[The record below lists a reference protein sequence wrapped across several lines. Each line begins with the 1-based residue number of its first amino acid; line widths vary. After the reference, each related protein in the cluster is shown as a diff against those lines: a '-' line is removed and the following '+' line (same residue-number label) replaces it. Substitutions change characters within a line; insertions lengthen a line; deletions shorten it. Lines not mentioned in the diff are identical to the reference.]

1 MRQAGEAKRLCLVD
15 GSGVLFRAYH
25 ALPGLRT
32 SSGRPTGAIYGFAG
46 MLLKLRREH
55 PADHIAVVVD
65 APGGSFRQQIDPA
78 YKANRESMPDDLRAQ
93 IPYIKR
99 IVGALGLPLIEIAGV
114 EADDVI
120 ATLAGQAVARDYAVQ
135 IVTSDKDLMQLV
147 GPEVRLV
154 DTMNDRTTG
163 PDEVRERFGVPP
175 ENVPDVLG
183 LMGDAV
189 DNIPGVRGI
198 GEKTARRLMEHFGS
212 IDALY
217 SRLDEIDGLGLRGAA
232 RIRQQLEGG
241 EADARRSREL
251 ATVRRDVEVGVAIE
265 ALAAGEPDRAE
276 IAVLASELEF
286 ARLLDAAGTAA
297 TAGAPSE
304 APPPP
309 ETVFMRVDATRLETW
324 IDEEPPLALAVA
336 LAGERTPAALALART
351 GSDGGVEVCLA
362 PIAPDADILRRI
374 LSGHLRAR
382 IWVEDLKSLLRACG
396 VGLDRPL
403 EGLGAGEVCDASLAS
418 YLVDSSRRAHDLEAA
433 CRLRGLEPP
442 AGSADDPETWA
453 ASRAAALLRLGT
465 RLADELGGGPLRTL
479 FVEVEIPLAR
489 VLAGMEARGI
499 LVDPH
504 VLEELGTEFG
514 REVARLE
521 ARIHELAGGPF
532 NVQSNVQLRDVLFAR
547 LGLPTQG
554 VKRGK
559 TGLSVDAEVLGRLAE
574 EHEIVRCIL
583 EHRSLAKLISTYV
596 NGLLELIAHGGTRI
610 HTSFNQ
616 TVAATGRLSSSD
628 PNLQNIP
635 VRTAEGRRI
644 RTAFVIPQGRA
655 LLSADYSQIELRLLA
670 HLTGDPVLV
679 EAFRTGEDIHI
690 RTAAE
695 VFGVSLG
702 QVTPEMR
709 RRAKVVNFGILYG
722 MGAQRLAREF
732 GIAVKEAEGIIARYF
747 ERYASVRAYSER
759 IISEARERG
768 WVETIY
774 GRKRPLPDLAT
785 RQPVLRQAAERMAW
799 NTPIQGAAADLI
811 KLAMLAVE
819 RSLAR
824 RGGTARLLLQVH
836 DELVLEVET
845 PEIAEIGALV
855 RRDMEGVAA
864 LAVPLVV
871 DLRSGPNWAD
881 LH

>member
-1 MRQAGEAKRLCLVD
+1 MGGAAEATRLCLVD
-15 GSGVLFRAYH
+15 GSGVFFRAYH

-32 SSGRPTGAIYGFAG
+32 SSGQPTGAIYGFAG

-65 APGGSFRQQIDPA
+65 APGGSFRQQLDPA
-78 YKANRESMPDDLRAQ
+78 YKANREAMPDDLRAQ

-99 IVGALGLPLIEIAGV
+99 IVRALGLPLIEISGV

-120 ATLAGQAVARDYAVQ
+120 ATLAGHAVARDYAVQ

-147 GPEVRLV
+147 GPNVRLV

-163 PDEVRERFGVPP
+163 PEEVRERFGVAP

-217 SRLDEIDGLGLRGAA
+217 ARLDEIDGLGLRGAA

-241 EADARRSREL
+241 EGDARRSREL

-276 IAVLASELEF
+276 IAVLANELEF
-286 ARLLDAAGTAA
+286 ARLLDAVGAAA
-297 TAGAPSE
+297 TAAEPLE
-304 APPPP
+304 AATPP
-309 ETVFMRVDATRLETW
+309 ETAFARVDAAGLESW
-324 IDEEPPLALAVA
+324 IDGEAELALTV
-336 LAGERTPAALALART
+336 AGEGESAVLALARPSP
-351 GSDGGVEVCLA
+351 GGGVEVCVA
-362 PIAPDADILRRI
+362 PIAQDADILRRI
-374 LSGHLRAR
+374 LSGHLRAKL
-382 IWVEDLKSLLRACG
+382 WVEDLKSLLRASG

-403 EGLGAGEVCDASLAS
+403 EGIGTGEICDATLAS
-418 YLVDSSRRAHDLEAA
+418 YLVDASRRAHDLEAA
-433 CRLRGLEPP
+433 CRVRGLEGP
-442 AGSADDPETWA
+442 AGSADDPEAWA
-453 ASRAAALLRLGT
+453 ASRAAALLRLGS
-465 RLADELGGGPLRTL
+465 RLADELGTGPLRTL
-479 FVEVEIPLAR
+479 FSEVEIPMARALA
-489 VLAGMEARGI
+489 AMEARGI
-499 LVDPH
+499 LVKPE
-504 VLEELGTEFG
+504 VLEALGAEFG

-532 NVQSNVQLRDVLFAR
+532 NVQSNVQLREVLFAR

-583 EHRSLAKLISTYV
+583 AHRSLAKLISTYV
-596 NGLLELIAHGGTRI
+596 NGLLELISQGGTRI

-644 RTAFVIPQGRA
+644 RAAFVAAEGRS

-679 EAFRTGEDIHI
+679 EAFRTGEDIHA

-695 VFGVSLG
+695 VFAVPLG
-702 QVTPEMR
+702 EVTTEMR

-732 GIAVKEAEGIIARYF
+732 GITVKEADGIIARYF

-759 IISEARERG
+759 IIGEARERG
-768 WVETIY
+768 LVETMY
-774 GRKRPLPDLAT
+774 GRRRPLPDLAT
-785 RQPVLRQAAERMAW
+785 RQPALRQAAERMAW
-799 NTPIQGAAADLI
+799 NTPIQGTAADLI

-845 PEIAEIGALV
+845 AEIAAIGALV